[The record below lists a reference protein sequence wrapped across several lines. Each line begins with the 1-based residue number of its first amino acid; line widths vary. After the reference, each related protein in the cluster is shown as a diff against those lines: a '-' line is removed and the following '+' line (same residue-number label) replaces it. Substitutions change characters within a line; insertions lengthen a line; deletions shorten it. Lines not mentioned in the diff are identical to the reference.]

1 MPTYHYTAVDDLGQ
15 KLRGQMEAASEGA
28 LEAGLRKQG
37 QWLAEAHERRVA
49 GPARAR
55 ARGNRP
61 APRRVL
67 IEFFLQTGLQL
78 QTVIALVDAL
88 GFGIEDQTHPGFREV
103 QRELVDRVRA
113 GSSFSEALA
122 AHPRTFAPLVIS
134 LVRAG
139 ESSGRIAEACVEIRR
154 NYEWLDRLMA
164 DMRQALMYPAFVLI
178 ATILFFFLV
187 FSFLIPR
194 FAAVLTEIKVK
205 LPWLTKVFLE
215 ISAFMKVHWWAVALG
230 LVVLGVGI
238 KIAPRL
244 SPAIARLF
252 DHAKLAAPIFGP
264 IHHLMCLSR
273 VAQNLATLY
282 RSGIP
287 LLQSLRLCRAL
298 VGNRVLE
305 DAVAEVEAS
314 VNAGRPMNEAMKGN
328 PVFSRLMVQMVA
340 VGESTGSLGDSLQH
354 VSDYYN
360 ELVPR
365 QVKKFLAILEPVM
378 IVGLIVMVGLVALAV
393 FLPIAT
399 MLDAK

>member
-15 KLRGQMEAASEGA
+15 KLRGQMDAASESA
-28 LEAGLRKQG
+28 LEALLRKQG
-37 QWLAEAHERRVA
+37 HWLAEARERSAVT
-49 GPARAR
+49 PARSR

-61 APRRVL
+61 ASRRVL

-78 QTVIALVDAL
+78 QTGIALVDAL
-88 GFGIEDQTHPGFREV
+88 GFGLEHQTNLRFRAV
-103 QRELVDRVRA
+103 QRELLERVRA
-113 GSSFSEALA
+113 GNSFSEALA

-139 ESSGRIAEACVEIRR
+139 ESSGRLAETCAEIRR

-164 DMRQALMYPAFVLI
+164 DMRQALLYPAFVLVV
-178 ATILFFFLV
+178 TIIFFFLM
-187 FSFLIPR
+187 FTFLIPR

-205 LPWLTKVFLE
+205 MPWLTRVFLD
-215 ISAFMKVHWWAVALG
+215 ISAFMSAHG
-230 LVVLGVGI
+230 LAVGI
-238 KIAPRL
+238 GMVAVGAGFVFAPKL
-244 SPAIARLF
+244 SPAIARFF
-252 DHAKLAAPIFGP
+252 DRALLVLPVIGP

-287 LLQSLRLCRAL
+287 LLQSLQLCKAL
-298 VGNRVLE
+298 VGNRILE
-305 DAVAEVEAS
+305 EAVAEVEVS
-314 VNAGRPMNEAMKGN
+314 VNAGRPMNEAMKAN
-328 PVFSRLMVQMVA
+328 PLFSRLMVQMVA

-354 VSDYYN
+354 VSDYYD

-365 QVKKFLAILEPVM
+365 QVKKFLSILEPLM
-378 IVGLIVMVGLVALAV
+378 IIALIFMVGTVALAV

>member
-1 MPTYHYTAVDDLGQ
+1 MPTYQYTAVDDLGQ
-15 KLRGQMEAASEGA
+15 KLRGQMDAASEPA
-28 LEAGLRKQG
+28 LEAMLRKQG
-37 QWLAEAHERRVA
+37 HWLAEARERSLAAPTRS
-49 GPARAR
+49 RM
-55 ARGNRP
+55 RGNRP

-78 QTVIALVDAL
+78 QTGIALVDAL
-88 GFGIEDQTHPGFREV
+88 GFGLEHQMNLGFRAV
-103 QRELVDRVRA
+103 QRDLLERVRA
-113 GSSFSEALA
+113 GSSFSEALS

-139 ESSGRIAEACVEIRR
+139 ESSGRLAETCAEIRR

-164 DMRQALMYPAFVLI
+164 DMRQALLYPAFVLV
-178 ATILFFFLV
+178 ATIIFFFLV
-187 FSFLIPR
+187 FTFLIPK

-205 LPWLTKVFLE
+205 MPWLTRVFLD
-215 ISAFMKVHWWAVALG
+215 ISAFMSSHGWFVGIG
-230 LVVLGVGI
+230 LVAAGVGLVF
-238 KIAPRL
+238 APRL
-244 SPAIARLF
+244 SPVIARLF
-252 DHAKLAAPIFGP
+252 DRVKLALPIVGP

-287 LLQSLRLCRAL
+287 LLQSLQLCRTL
-298 VGNRVLE
+298 TGNRILE
-305 DAVAEVEAS
+305 DAVAEVETS
-314 VNAGRPMNEAMKGN
+314 VNAGRTMNEAMKAN

-354 VSDYYN
+354 VSDYYD

-365 QVKKFLAILEPVM
+365 QVKKFLSVLEPTLI
-378 IVGLIVMVGLVALAV
+378 IVLIFMVGTVALAV

>member
-1 MPTYHYTAVDDLGQ
+1 MPTYQYTAVDDLGQ
-15 KLRGQMEAASEGA
+15 KLRGQMEAASESA
-28 LEAGLRKQG
+28 LEALLRKQG
-37 QWLAEAHERRVA
+37 HWLAEARERSAVTPIRS
-49 GPARAR
+49 R

-78 QTVIALVDAL
+78 QTGIALVDAL
-88 GFGIEDQTHPGFREV
+88 GFGLEHQTSLGFHAV
-103 QRELVDRVRA
+103 QRELLERVRA

-139 ESSGRIAEACVEIRR
+139 ESSGRLAETFAEIRR

-164 DMRQALMYPAFVLI
+164 DMRQALLYPAFVLV
-178 ATILFFFLV
+178 ATIIFFFLM
-187 FSFLIPR
+187 FTFLIPR

-205 LPWLTKVFLE
+205 MPWLTRVFLD
-215 ISAFMKVHWWAVALG
+215 ISAFMSAHGWAVGIG
-230 LVVLGVGI
+230 LVAVGAGI
-238 KIAPRL
+238 TFAPRA
-244 SPAIARLF
+244 SPGIARFF
-252 DHAKLAAPIFGP
+252 DRATLALPVIGP

-273 VAQNLATLY
+273 LAQNLAVLY

-287 LLQSLRLCRAL
+287 LLQSLQLCKAL
-298 VGNRVLE
+298 VGNRILE
-305 DAVAEVEAS
+305 EAMAEVEVG
-314 VNAGRPMNEAMKGN
+314 VNAGRPMNEAMKAN
-328 PVFSRLMVQMVA
+328 PIFSRLMVQMVA

-354 VSDYYN
+354 VSDYYD

-365 QVKKFLAILEPVM
+365 QVKKFLSVLEPM
-378 IVGLIVMVGLVALAV
+378 LIIMLIFMVGTVALAV